1 MIPFFKDYTTQYFLL
16 ILMKMLLWD
25 LGFSLTQHC
34 TRNEILFFRSE
45 IAEDWKRYCHS
56 ISNLFYKLMPRY
68 AGRRRTSWSSFLFF
82 RFFFCNTLRI
92 ASLSDKLV
100 FKLVGGCTVLWAVLC
115 EWNISRHR
123 HIAKP
128 LIRGCW
134 AQSTRH
140 IYNVVP
146 LVPATQRERYRVR
159 LMSNQSICY
168 WSHSCC
174 CNT

>member
-1 MIPFFKDYTTQYFLL
+1 MGRKLLMIIHQLINHIALNSGKNIYGQLFPVIPFFKDYTTQYFLL

-68 AGRRRTSWSSFLFF
+68 AGRRRTPWSSFLFF

-123 HIAKP
+123 HCQAVDPWLLGPI
-128 LIRGCW
+128 
-134 AQSTRH
+134 
-140 IYNVVP
+140 
-146 LVPATQRERYRVR
+146 
-159 LMSNQSICY
+159 
-168 WSHSCC
+168 
-174 CNT
+174 NTSYI